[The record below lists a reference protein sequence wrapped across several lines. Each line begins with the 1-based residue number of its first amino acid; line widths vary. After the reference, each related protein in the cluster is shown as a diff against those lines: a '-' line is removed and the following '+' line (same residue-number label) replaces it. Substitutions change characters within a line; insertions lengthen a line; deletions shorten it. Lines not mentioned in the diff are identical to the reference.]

1 MSPGLRQARCPSSVP
16 EGIAGQS
23 LGSEEI
29 QSPAIENKGFNVWC
43 QALAIDTKSL
53 PFLISCFRD

>member
-1 MSPGLRQARCPSSVP
+1 MRSGRRD
-16 EGIAGQS
+16 AGQTLRKAPPDNS
-23 LGSEEI
+23 LGLEEI
-29 QSPAIENKGFNVWC
+29 QSPAIENKGFNVWF